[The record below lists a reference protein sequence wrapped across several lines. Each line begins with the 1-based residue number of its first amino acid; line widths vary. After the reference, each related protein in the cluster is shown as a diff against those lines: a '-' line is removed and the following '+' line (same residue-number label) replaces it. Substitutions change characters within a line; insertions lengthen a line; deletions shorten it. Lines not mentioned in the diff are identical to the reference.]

1 MTVTGRPWD
10 ELEDTLTWPRIDSL
24 YRYWQDHPP
33 VHELVAAAMGVK
45 PQEKKTSSIEEIMAL
60 FQGGALK

>member
-24 YRYWQDHPP
+24 YRYWEDRPP
-33 VHELVAAAMGVK
+33 VHELAAAFMGIK
-45 PQEKKTSSIEEIMAL
+45 PKEKQANGIEEIMAL
-60 FQGGALK
+60 FEGGVLK